1 MFPFGDSRTLLYILF
16 HTERKQ
22 FLIIKLYTVFL
33 REAKDSKANATT
45 NLNFTTGPKNV
56 ALTVYSYAVIKH
68 SEEEEIGKANRT
80 TKLKSLDD
88 SL

>member
-1 MFPFGDSRTLLYILF
+1 M
-16 HTERKQ
+16 
-22 FLIIKLYTVFL
+22 IIKLYTYFQEKQ
-33 REAKDSKANATT
+33 RIAKANATT
-45 NLNFTTGPKNV
+45 DLNFTTGPKNV

-68 SEEEEIGKANRT
+68 SEEEETGKANRT